1 MGKERMKS
9 GIYPGGCRI
18 MACEKGEAFQA
29 VFRVNMHNRLEGYC
43 TLEGV
48 STDVLISGL
57 GAQNRAVEGDIV
69 AIVTDPVSSWPKLKG
84 AQSKQQIRNSD
95 TKDDNII
102 TAENEGPSKAQCM
115 VEQMYNNNCNGQASN
130 MNLMGDCLN
139 SLDLE
144 DNGLSVDKAINIFF
158 CNDNSCHIGEQC
170 LTNCDSSEIGS
181 GDEHRHEMA
190 KAKANVAMIVNS
202 LPGRRPTGRVIGIIE
217 KSPRRDAVIGF
228 LEVKQWIAYKDGQK
242 WSCSRNGQ
250 YSQKNVKGLPSHTEE
265 GYIKLVPTDTRFPKM
280 TVQLSSLPDNLKK
293 RLHKGD
299 LTLESELVAASIDL
313 WRADCFLPQAVV
325 KHSLGQSG
333 EIEAQ
338 TAAILFEHA
347 IHSANFPPDSLSCLP
362 KVPWKIPTQEFQ
374 VRRDL
379 RNLCIFSID
388 PPNSRD
394 IDDALSI
401 EDMGNGIKRV
411 GVHIAD
417 VSYFVHPDTML
428 DREAQGRSTSV
439 YLIQCCFP
447 MLPQLLREELCSLN
461 PGVDRLAFS
470 VMWDIDSSGEVLDHW
485 VGRTVIRSCCKLLY
499 QHAQDII
506 EGTFQCHQTTRNVT
520 GIPEV
525 HCEFGWQDIIANMQN
540 LHRIAKQRRKSRF
553 GKGALR
559 LDNCK
564 LVFVLDEDGKPCD
577 SMFNEQKDSN
587 ILVEEFML
595 LANMTVAKIICRA
608 FPECSLLRKH
618 PEPNLRKLK
627 DLEAF
632 CKKLG
637 FDLDVSSAGALH
649 LSLEK
654 LRNNLKDDPELFNI
668 IVLYA
673 TKPMQLAT
681 YFCTGELREKE
692 TEWAHYAL
700 ATPLYTHFTSPIRRY
715 ADIVVHRILAATLE
729 AEYLYQKQFKD
740 TLNLVKKNNMTLLDR
755 RAQARCFTGPVFD
768 KEAMESPSGRKALM
782 TASLK
787 HKVPRAAELALVAA
801 HCNERKLASKNVQEA
816 SVRLYLWALLKKQKL
831 ISDARVLALGPKFI
845 SVYIYKLAAEH
856 RIYFD
861 ETEGLNAEW
870 LESTRTLVLDMSL
883 QKSSDKMN
891 NKGKNRTFEDI
902 ALVVNPASPVN
913 SSQEHEIYE
922 DVLLEIEKG
931 SKGDLLSV
939 AKVDFDKINPSKY
952 KNTEPAVLP
961 LTLRLLST
969 IPVSIHAIGGD
980 NSPPDI
986 SVRFFLSSYIS

>member
-1 MGKERMKS
+1 MG
-9 GIYPGGCRI
+9 C
-18 MACEKGEAFQA
+18 
-29 VFRVNMHNRLEGYC
+29 L
-43 TLEGV
+43 
-48 STDVLISGL
+48 LI
-57 GAQNRAVEGDIV
+57 
-69 AIVTDPVSSWPKLKG
+69 
-84 AQSKQQIRNSD
+84 KQQ
-95 TKDDNII
+95 T
-102 TAENEGPSKAQCM
+102 
-115 VEQMYNNNCNGQASN
+115 
-130 MNLMGDCLN
+130 
-139 SLDLE
+139 
-144 DNGLSVDKAINIFF
+144 IFF
-158 CNDNSCHIGEQC
+158 GNGSSCHIGEQH
-170 LTNCDSSEIGS
+170 LTNCDLSENGS
-181 GDEHRHEMA
+181 QDGHNHEMA
-190 KAKANVAMIVNS
+190 KALANVAMIVNS

-217 KSPRRDAVIGF
+217 KSPRRDAVISF
-228 LEVKQWIAYKDGQK
+228 LEVKQWIAYKEGQK
-242 WSCSRNGQ
+242 WSCSRYEQNQ
-250 YSQKNVKGLPSHTEE
+250 QKNGKGLASHTEE
-265 GYIKLVPTDTRFPKM
+265 GYIKLLPTDARFPKM
-280 TVQLSSLPDNLKK
+280 TVQLSSLPDNLKR
-293 RLHKGD
+293 RLHEGD

-338 TAAILFEHA
+338 TAAILFEYD
-347 IHSANFPPDSLSCLP
+347 IHTSNFPPESLSCLP

-401 EDMGNGIKRV
+401 EDIGNGIKRV

-439 YLIQCCFP
+439 YLTQCCFP
-447 MLPQLLREELCSLN
+447 MLPQLLREDLCSLN
-461 PGVDRLAFS
+461 PGTDRLAFS
-470 VMWDIDSSGEVLDHW
+470 VMWDMDSSGEVLDHW
-485 VGRTVIRSCCKLLY
+485 VGRTIIRSCCKLSY
-499 QHAQDII
+499 QHAQEII
-506 EGTFQCHQTTRNVT
+506 EGIFQCQHTTSNVT
-520 GIPEV
+520 GLPEV
-525 HCEFGWQDIIANMQN
+525 HYEFDWQDIIANMQN
-540 LHRIAKQRRKSRF
+540 LHRIAKQRRESRF

-564 LVFVLDEDGKPCD
+564 LIFILDEDGKPCD
-577 SMFNEQKDSN
+577 SMLNEQKDSN

-632 CKKLG
+632 CKKFG

-649 LSLEK
+649 QSLEK

-681 YFCTGELREKE
+681 YFCTGELREKK

-729 AEYLYQKQFKD
+729 AECLYQKQFKD
-740 TLNLVKKNNMTLLDR
+740 TLNLPNKNNIMLSDW
-755 RAQARCFTGPVFD
+755 RAQARCFTGPIID
-768 KEAMESPSGRKALM
+768 KEAMDSPFGRKALM

-787 HKVPRAAELALVAA
+787 HKVPRTAELALITA

-816 SVRLYLWALLKKQKL
+816 SNKLYLWAFLKKQKL
-831 ISDARVLALGPKFI
+831 ISDARVLALGPKFM
-845 SVYIYKLAAEH
+845 SLYIYKLAAEH
-856 RIYFD
+856 RIYYD

-870 LESTRTLVLDMSL
+870 LESTRTLVLDISQ

-891 NKGKNRTFEDI
+891 NKVKNRMLEDI
-902 ALVVNPASPVN
+902 AMIENPASPVDFGQK
-913 SSQEHEIYE
+913 QESYE
-922 DVLLEIEKG
+922 DDVLEIENG
-931 SKGDLLSV
+931 LKGDLLSL
-939 AKVDFDKINPSKY
+939 AQLDFDKTNRSKY

-961 LTLRLLST
+961 LTLRVLST

-986 SVRFFLSSYIS
+986 SVRFFLSSYISSLHKRCSVMV